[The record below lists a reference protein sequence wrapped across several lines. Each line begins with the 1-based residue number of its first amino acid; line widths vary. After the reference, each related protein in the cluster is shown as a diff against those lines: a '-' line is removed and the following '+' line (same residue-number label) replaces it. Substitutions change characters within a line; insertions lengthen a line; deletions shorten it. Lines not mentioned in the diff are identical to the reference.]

1 MERKGKH
8 ICDYYYFTSYY
19 FLKLLVLLSL
29 GKTKLE
35 YFMRQNNTASA
46 NVNKPQFLEK
56 HYCVFPVFI
65 KQPSWL
71 N

>member
-1 MERKGKH
+1 MVITTLHR
-8 ICDYYYFTSYY
+8 TT

-46 NVNKPQFLEK
+46 NVNNLSF
-56 HYCVFPVFI
+56 
-65 KQPSWL
+65 
-71 N
+71 